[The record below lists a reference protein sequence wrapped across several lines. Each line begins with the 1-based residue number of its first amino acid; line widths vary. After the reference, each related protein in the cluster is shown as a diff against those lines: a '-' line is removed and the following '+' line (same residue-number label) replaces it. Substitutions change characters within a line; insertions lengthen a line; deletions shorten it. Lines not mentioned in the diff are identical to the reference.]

1 MSKERFDTVV
11 IGAGQ
16 AGLAIG
22 YHLARQR
29 SRFVIVDAGDWV
41 GQSWDARWDS
51 LRLFTPAHFTHLPG
65 LRFPAQRRYRPSKG
79 EMADYLR
86 SYAARF
92 ALPVR
97 LGWRVDQLSR
107 DRDGYRIC
115 SAGRSL
121 RADTVVVATGPAMR
135 PRVPNVADKLDPAIR
150 SVHSVDYRNPE
161 QLRDGAVLIVG
172 AGNSGAEIAL
182 DVAPTHQVILAG
194 RDVGRLPISL
204 GGAVYWLMNQLLTA
218 NTSFGRKFAASV
230 HAGKGTPLVRVR
242 PGDLAEAGVE
252 RAPRV
257 VGQVDGRPQLEDGRV
272 LDVANVIW
280 CTGYR
285 PDYSWIALP
294 QFPRDEQ
301 PAHQRGAVL
310 DLPGLYVVGLPF
322 LFRMAS
328 SLVGGVGADARH
340 IAHLIAR
347 DLQMSRSPTTAS
359 GDAAGHSYQ
368 SAERPYP

>member
-107 DRDGYRIC
+107 DGDGYRIC

-150 SVHSVDYRNPE
+150 SLHSVDYRNPE

-194 RDVGRLPISL
+194 RDIGRLPISL
-204 GGAVYWLMNQLLTA
+204 GGAGLLAHEPAIDDQHQL
-218 NTSFGRKFAASV
+218 
-230 HAGKGTPLVRVR
+230 R
-242 PGDLAEAGVE
+242 PEVC
-252 RAPRV
+252 
-257 VGQVDGRPQLEDGRV
+257 GQR
-272 LDVANVIW
+272 
-280 CTGYR
+280 
-285 PDYSWIALP
+285 S
-294 QFPRDEQ
+294 
-301 PAHQRGAVL
+301 RG
-310 DLPGLYVVGLPF
+310 
-322 LFRMAS
+322 
-328 SLVGGVGADARH
+328 
-340 IAHLIAR
+340 
-347 DLQMSRSPTTAS
+347 Q
-359 GDAAGHSYQ
+359 GHSAGSGSPGRSGRSRRRARAARGRAGRRA
-368 SAERPYP
+368 SAARGRART

>member
-1 MSKERFDTVV
+1 MSEERFDTVV

-22 YHLARQR
+22 HYLARQR
-29 SRFVIVDAGDWV
+29 SDFVIVDAGDRV

-65 LRFPAQRRYRPSKG
+65 LRFPGPRRRLPPKD
-79 EMADYLR
+79 EMAEYLR

-97 LGWRVDQLSR
+97 LRWRVDELSR
-107 DRDGYRIC
+107 DGDGYLVS

-135 PRVPNVADKLDPAIR
+135 PRVPDVADQLDPAIH
-150 SVHSVDYRNPE
+150 SLHSVDYRNPG
-161 QLRDGAVLIVG
+161 QLRNGSVLIVG

-182 DVAPTHQVILAG
+182 DLAATHEVILAG
-194 RDVGRLPISL
+194 RDTGRIPISL
-204 GGAVYWLMNQLLTA
+204 GGPTYRVMNHLLTT
-218 NTSFGRKFAASV
+218 NTRLGRRFAASI

-242 PGDLAEAGVE
+242 PADLAEAGVE

-257 VGQVDGRPQLEDGRV
+257 VGQVDGRPRLEDGRA
-272 LDVANVIW
+272 LDVANIIW

-294 QFPRDEQ
+294 HFPRDEQ

-310 DLPGLYVVGLPF
+310 DHPGLYVIGLPF

-328 SLVGGVGADARH
+328 SLVGGVGSDARH

-347 DLQMSRSPTTAS
+347 DQQKAHRSS
-359 GDAAGHSYQ
+359 H
-368 SAERPYP
+368 ERRNEGTRI